1 MNTVYPR
8 TNSAAVVSLVF
19 GVLAYV
25 CLPVL
30 GALIA
35 VVCGHSARSEI
46 RRAAPGA
53 AEGDG
58 MALAGLIL
66 GWLQIGF
73 MLALLCG
80 AFLIFFGAIAFGGF
94 H

>member
-1 MNTVYPR
+1 MNAVYPR
-8 TNSAAVVSLVF
+8 TNSLAVVSLLF

-25 CLPVL
+25 CLPGL

-46 RRAAPGA
+46 RRAVPGS
-53 AEGDG
+53 AEGEG

-66 GWLQIGF
+66 GWLQLGF
-73 MLALLCG
+73 MLSLLCG
-80 AFLIFFGAIAFGGF
+80 AFLIFFGAIALGGF